1 MNNDRR
7 NPHAQ
12 RLRLVALDVQRRPQ
26 TVRLAPQPIV
36 KTPIP
41 PPLAPIDPQVQYLI
55 KLGRAERKNMIETVQ
70 KIVYDNHKNGDLN
83 VSVETD
89 ELDDVLRDLRNMV
102 DDQTTTTTPTFEG
115 SRTQEDD
122 DDITQLK
129 RSTFLYD
136 S

>member
-1 MNNDRR
+1 MESHRR

-41 PPLAPIDPQVQYLI
+41 RLEPDPRVQYLI
-55 KLGRAERKNMIETVQ
+55 KLGRAEQKNMIETVQ

-83 VSVETD
+83 VSVQTD
-89 ELDDVLRDLRNMV
+89 DLADVLQDLRNMV
-102 DDQTTTTTPTFEG
+102 EDQPTTTTPTFEG